1 MILGH
6 YGLALAAKRAAPRPS
21 LGTFAFAAQWLDELW
36 PILVLAG
43 LERVRVAPG
52 LMAANPLDFEYYPY
66 SHSLAAAIV
75 WSVLLGGIYYG
86 LRRDRQ
92 SAGIIGL
99 LVLSHWILDLPMH
112 RPDLQLWPGSA
123 MRVGLGAWR
132 SIPLTIVLELM
143 VFGFGLVVYLRT
155 TRARDRIG
163 SWAFWAMVA
172 VLVLIFV
179 SGFTS
184 APPPNGR
191 AVALGALGLWLFVP
205 WSYWIDR
212 HRELIEPGS
221 ALHESPPRA
230 AADAPRFPS
239 SRRP

>member
-6 YGLALAAKRAAPRPS
+6 YGLAFAAKRVAPRAS

-43 LERVRVAPG
+43 VERVRVAPG

-66 SHSLAAAIV
+66 SHSLLAAIV
-75 WSVLLGGIYYG
+75 WGVLVGAIYYAM
-86 LRRDRQ
+86 RRDRR
-92 SAGIIGL
+92 SATIVGL

-112 RPDLQLWPGSA
+112 GPDLPLWPGSA
-123 MRVGLGAWR
+123 RVGLGAWR
-132 SIPLTIVLELM
+132 SIPLTIVLELA

-163 SWAFWAMVA
+163 SWALWTMVA
-172 VLVLIFV
+172 ALLVILV

-205 WSYWIDR
+205 WGYWIDR
-212 HRELIEPGS
+212 HRELTARGS
-221 ALHESPPRA
+221 ALRESPPRA
-230 AADAPRFPS
+230 AADARRSPS
-239 SRRP
+239 SHES

>member
-6 YGLALAAKRAAPRPS
+6 YGVAFAAKRVAPRTS

-43 LERVRVAPG
+43 IERVRVVPR
-52 LMAANPLDFEYYPY
+52 LMAANPLDFEYYPF
-66 SHSLAAAIV
+66 SHSLAGAIV
-75 WSVLLGGIYYG
+75 WSVLFGGIYYAM
-86 LRRDRQ
+86 RRDGR
-92 SAGIIGL
+92 SAGIVGL

-123 MRVGLGAWR
+123 ARVGLGAWR
-132 SIPLTIVLELM
+132 SIPLTIVLEM
-143 VFGFGLVVYLRT
+143 GVFGAGLAVYLRT
-155 TRARDRIG
+155 TRTRDRIG
-163 SWAFWAMVA
+163 RWALWAMVV

-212 HRELIEPGS
+212 HRVPHG
-221 ALHESPPRA
+221 AWNRA
-230 AADAPRFPS
+230 P
-239 SRRP
+239 